1 MEVKAS
7 KEGGGVKRIAVIFKK
22 GIYYNF
28 VKEQDK
34 GAIKYYEHRGQS

>member
-28 VKEQDK
+28 VKERDK
-34 GAIKYYEHRGQS
+34 GGLKHCKIREQK